1 MLMAS
6 SSAEILEHLQET
18 LVTIEGYFY
27 RVDFGP
33 EVSPRFHAV
42 DRDQRCTCSL
52 GESCPAVLAVIEYL
66 ASGGNPPPEPPRG
79 YYPVAPARCPICGA
93 EAYFD
98 LKLSNR
104 VRGAGWRCSLGGSAH
119 YWQRMGQASAMK
131 FARKRA
137 IQQGLPPPEP
147 SPADGW

>member
-6 SSAEILEHLQET
+6 TPTEFLEHLQET

-42 DRDQRCTCSL
+42 DRDQRCTCPQ

-66 ASGGNPPPEPPRG
+66 AAGGEPPPEPPRG

-93 EAYFD
+93 VAVFD
-98 LKLSNR
+98 LKLGSR
-104 VRGAGWRCSLGGSAH
+104 VRGAGWRCSKGGAAH
-119 YWQRMGQASAMK
+119 YWADRGDILSDK
-131 FARKRA
+131 FAQKSARDH
-137 IQQGLPPPEP
+137 I
-147 SPADGW
+147 